1 MNAFCTRFL
10 LFIFCLIL
18 GFSISFSEEVE
29 INIIHINDS
38 HSNLLPGKGRD
49 ENLKS
54 KHGGLARAVTI
65 IGIEKIQDPE
75 TLLLHAGDFS
85 VGDLLWYLNFG
96 IPEIATL
103 KSLGLD
109 AMTIGNHE
117 FDAGTVNL
125 STLLMTANQDYG
137 DCNFLSANLVANE
150 GYSEGY
156 QLKQEVKDYII
167 KDVKGVK
174 VGIFGMTSGSAN
186 MTSIPYPEITVDEN
200 YVIIANEQVAKL
212 QDAGCDVIIFLSH
225 LGSKNDMFVAEQTK
239 GIHLIIGGH
248 DHMTTYQPIIVPYDE
263 EHSTYIVQ
271 AGAFYESIGG
281 VRITVN
287 DGQIT
292 EIKNRIIDLTIE
304 IPEDPAVAA
313 SLDYLISELPADVK
327 VMFDTQ
333 IAYSSETLTEI
344 VPDVLG
350 AYELSSEVGCL
361 ISAAFKEWGGTDI
374 GFTTGGL
381 SAQPLYEGPIVGND
395 IIRMLGYG
403 VNEYDGVGYNMVKFN
418 IKGSDLYMGILYTL
432 MMSWGA
438 GDDEF
443 FPQVSGIQIN
453 FEIGHG
459 GEMFIEIDGVTINLE
474 EYYSLTTTVFVA
486 GILTDFLEIPITDYT
501 LFEENS
507 DFIVLLDFVA
517 NLQNITPEL
526 VACENIRPFVGDD
539 VPEIINADVSFSP
552 NPASELVNITVNS
565 AMSGN
570 YDVMIY
576 DYRGMKVSLKNSY
589 FLDGELNQLSVNTSS
604 LPNGAYLVKVSNG
617 KISHTGKL
625 IISR

>member
-10 LFIFCLIL
+10 LSIYCLIF

-54 KHGGLARAVTI
+54 KYGGLARAVNL
-65 IGIEKIQDPE
+65 IGMGRELDE
-75 TLLLHAGDFS
+75 ELLLLHAGDFS
-85 VGDLLWYLNFG
+85 IGDFLWYINYG
-96 IPEIATL
+96 MPEIATL
-103 KSLGLD
+103 KSIGLD

-125 STLLMTANQDYG
+125 SSILMTANQDYG

-174 VGIFGMTSGSAN
+174 VGIFGMTTSSAN
-186 MTSIPYPEITVDEN
+186 MTSIPRPEISVDPN
-200 YVIIANEQVAKL
+200 YVLIANEQVAKL
-212 QDAGCDVIIFLSH
+212 QAEGCDVIIFLSH
-225 LGSKNDMFVAEQTK
+225 LGSKDDIFVAEQTK
-239 GIHLIIGGH
+239 GIHLIVGGH
-248 DHMTTYQPIIVPYDE
+248 DHMTTYEPIIVPYDE

-271 AGAFYESIGG
+271 AGAFYHSIGG
-281 VRITVN
+281 VSITVN
-287 DGQIT
+287 DGQVT
-292 EIKNRIIDLTIE
+292 EIANQIIDLE
-304 IPEDPAVAA
+304 EGIPEEPTVKE
-313 SLDYLISELPADVK
+313 SLDYLINELPAEVK
-327 VMFDTQ
+327 MMFDSLM
-333 IAYSSETLTEI
+333 ANCSETLTEK
-344 VPDVLG
+344 VLPFVDIG
-350 AYELSSEVGCL
+350 NKSTGVGCL
-361 ISAAFKEWGGTDI
+361 ISSAFKEWGETDI

-381 SAQPLYEGPIVGND
+381 SAQPLYQGPIVGND

-403 VNEYDGVGYNMVKFN
+403 VNAYDGVGYNMVKFN
-418 IKGSDLYMGILYTL
+418 IKGSDLYMGILFTL
-432 MMSWGA
+432 QMSLGA

-443 FPQVSGIQIN
+443 FPQVSGMNIAYA
-453 FEIGHG
+453 
-459 GEMFIEIDGVTINLE
+459 IDLSEELLIHVDGIPLDLE

-486 GILTDFLEIPITDYT
+486 GILTDFLEISITDYT
-501 LFEENS
+501 LFESMS
-507 DFIVLLDFVA
+507 DVKVLLNYVST
-517 NLQNITPEL
+517 LQNITQEL
-526 VACENIRPFVGDD
+526 VACHNVAAYNPVD
-539 VPEIINADVSFSP
+539 VPEIIHSDVLFSP

-570 YDVMIY
+570 YEVMIY

-617 KISHTGKL
+617 RISHTGKL